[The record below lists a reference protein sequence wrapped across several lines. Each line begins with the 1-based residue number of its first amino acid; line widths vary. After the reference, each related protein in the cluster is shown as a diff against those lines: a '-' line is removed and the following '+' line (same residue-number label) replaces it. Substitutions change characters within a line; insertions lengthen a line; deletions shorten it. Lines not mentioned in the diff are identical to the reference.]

1 MRSIRAGRS
10 LGVAVF
16 VTACVVILNLALWLQ
31 YRATRSNL
39 ESELALRLE
48 NVAQV
53 VGLGLEA
60 ERLADA
66 WLVNTASS
74 LELPDSLIVAAEAVR
89 ADLVAIVEATNL
101 ANMTL
106 YDSEGRPFMDVSSG
120 RGKLLS
126 DPLYAAEVLA
136 ALTGATAHTPLYRS
150 GTEYLMSGYAPV
162 RGMSFAVGVEAD
174 ARFFSG
180 LRRLRDSLFLIG
192 AVSVASL
199 AALGVFFARMQAR
212 LTRVFAALQRSESL
226 ASMGRMTAGIAHEIR
241 NPLGI
246 IRATATRLKKQ
257 YDDPEEPDERFDYI
271 AEEVDRLNM
280 VLSRYLSFARDDP
293 PQLEPLQLVPIV
305 QRTLKL
311 MEPEIQDANVQLET
325 DLPEQCRVR
334 GDAQR
339 LQQLLLNLVLNSMQ
353 AMPQGGTLTVSLRNA
368 ETGVCL
374 EVGDSGPGIP
384 VLDRRRVFEPF
395 FTTKEKGSGLGM
407 TVVQRIAEQHHGEVR
422 VDEGPTGGAHVRV
435 RLPRFDADNPVDAD
449 ETTV

>member
-1 MRSIRAGRS
+1 MMRSIRAGRG

-31 YRATRSNL
+31 YRATRNDL
-39 ESELALRLE
+39 EAELALRLE
-48 NVAQV
+48 NVARV
-53 VGLGLEA
+53 VGLGLDA

-74 LELPDSLIVAAEAVR
+74 LELPDSLIVAAEALR
-89 ADLVAIVEATNL
+89 SDLVAIVEATNL

-106 YDSEGRPFMDVSSG
+106 YDSDGRPFMDVVSTG
-120 RGKLLS
+120 RGEPFA

-136 ALTGATAHTPLYRS
+136 ALTGAAAHTPLYRS

-162 RGMSFAVGVEAD
+162 RGDATFAVGVEAD

-180 LRRLRDSLFLIG
+180 LRRLRDSLLLIG
-192 AVSVASL
+192 AASVASL

-212 LTRVFAALQRSESL
+212 LTRTRAALQRSESL

-257 YDDPEEPDERFDYI
+257 YDDPDEPDERFDYI
-271 AEEVDRLNM
+271 PEEVDRLNM
-280 VLSRYLSFARDDP
+280 VLTRYLSFARDEP

-325 DLPEQCRVR
+325 HLPEGCWVR

-353 AMPQGGTLTVSLRNA
+353 AMPEGGTLTVSLRNA
-368 ETGVCL
+368 EAGVCL
-374 EVGDSGPGIP
+374 DLQDSGPGIP
-384 VLDRRRVFEPF
+384 ALDRERVFEPF
-395 FTTKEKGSGLGM
+395 FTTKEQGSGLGM
-407 TVVQRIAEQHHGEVR
+407 TVVQRIAEQHHGEVQ
-422 VDEGPTGGAHVRV
+422 VGEGPSGGARVQV
-435 RLPRFDADNPVDAD
+435 RLPRIERGDMA
-449 ETTV
+449 TS